1 MGNEIVLVR
10 VHHNDWPPVPR
21 NGFMFFVMKL
31 WRGGEEGGPFL
42 FGGLD
47 SNDGRCYWSSQ
58 NGFQDCAGMAYD
70 NRSRSVMNASH
81 SRGVV
86 KSERSDDRPRI
97 TQRRDG
103 GQRSLKEFQ
112 SKWTYFHVL

>member
-1 MGNEIVLVR
+1 
-10 VHHNDWPPVPR
+10 
-21 NGFMFFVMKL
+21 MFFVMKL